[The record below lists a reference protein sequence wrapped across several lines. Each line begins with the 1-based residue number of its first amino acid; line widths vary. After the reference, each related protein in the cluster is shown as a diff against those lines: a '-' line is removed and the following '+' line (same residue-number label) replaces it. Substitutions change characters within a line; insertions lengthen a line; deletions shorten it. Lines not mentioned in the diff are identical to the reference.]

1 MYIKSRRST
10 SRGVR
15 SDPGGGAEFESTG
28 QSQGIESAA
37 DAGGIEQ
44 GLPLP
49 RYVPLVQS
57 LNPSVA

>member
-15 SDPGGGAEFESTG
+15 SDPWGGAEFDCTG
-28 QSQGIESAA
+28 QSQGIESDA
-37 DAGGIEQ
+37 DADGLEQ

-49 RYVPLVQS
+49 KYVPLV
-57 LNPSVA
+57 